1 MFKALTGV
9 IKGKNSG
16 KRGRPAEKTR
26 NSLVR
31 KAMQVPL
38 ALGSRSGNLLV
49 CLQHLSSDSAPLK
62 A

>member
-31 KAMQVPL
+31 KAMRVPL

-49 CLQHLSSDSAPLK
+49 RL
-62 A
+62 

>member
-9 IKGKNSG
+9 IKGKNSR
-16 KRGRPAEKTR
+16 KRERPAEKTR

-31 KAMQVPL
+31 KAMRVPL

-49 CLQHLSSDSAPLK
+49 RL
-62 A
+62 